1 MSDIN
6 GAEWVGPPDAREDVG
21 DVPDRAL
28 ILRAIH
34 EVLTMRWDMG
44 AIMRELGAAAEDR
57 KRTRAL
63 VGTLETRL
71 DATQDEM
78 REKTVSKHD
87 LSEAAHEAAEITAR
101 HNVEELR
108 HELTKEELDKLQRS
122 REAVTKFTYTVIGG
136 VMVLVIFGILAFVA
150 GRLVH

>member
-1 MSDIN
+1 MTN
-6 GAEWVGPPDAREDVG
+6 GAEWVGPPDALEDVSG
-21 DVPDRAL
+21 QSDRTL
-28 ILRAIH
+28 ILRSIDG
-34 EVLTMRWDMG
+34 VLQLHDQMG
-44 AIMRELGAAAEDR
+44 RIMRELGEAAEDR

-63 VGTLETRL
+63 VGTLEKRL

-87 LSEAAHEAAEITAR
+87 LSKAAHEAAEITAR
-101 HNVEELR
+101 HNVEEFR